1 MGSHFPRGLHTSAHA
16 SHRLLTLRPTIC
28 SLFALTTI
36 TAHEFVNEDG
46 TTPYREALI
55 PAALLNAYGP
65 PRLFAEAEVD
75 ELEAHDPRF
84 Q

>member
-1 MGSHFPRGLHTSAHA
+1 MERQTNELLSA
-16 SHRLLTLRPTIC
+16 L
-28 SLFALTTI
+28 SLVWLIGGQHPDALF

-55 PAALLNAYGP
+55 PAAHLNAYGP